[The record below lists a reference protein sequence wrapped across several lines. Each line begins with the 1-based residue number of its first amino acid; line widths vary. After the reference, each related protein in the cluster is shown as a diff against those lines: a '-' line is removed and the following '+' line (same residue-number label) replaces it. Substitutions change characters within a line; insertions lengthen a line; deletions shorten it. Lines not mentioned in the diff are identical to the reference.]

1 MVEGHL
7 RQRVTC
13 GRGSPAAAGLSK
25 ALAFEPLP
33 QVHTYIHTYTHTYI
47 HRPTY
52 LVGEAA
58 KSTVAATSYALRPA
72 SCVLRPAADDIECTA
87 GPRPAE
93 GCTRDGEGW
102 GVPTYA
108 LRVPGRDVWR
118 GVEGMGER
126 GGGCGGV

>member
-72 SCVLRPAADDIECTA
+72 SGVLRQRILNAQLVRGARVGVQETVRVEAYLHMRCA
-87 GPRPAE
+87 CLVGM
-93 GCTRDGEGW
+93 CGW
-102 GVPTYA
+102 F
-108 LRVPGRDVWR
+108 L
-118 GVEGMGER
+118 VE
-126 GGGCGGV
+126 